1 MPAPTAWLFEKV
13 QANPLTSP
21 FILIGGTAL
30 SLHIEHRISED
41 LDFITLLP
49 KLPRAALNEL
59 QKNLEANGYK
69 VTHHVNPG
77 AYDDFQISGLDLA
90 DHQQDWIVDGVKMT
104 FFSAEPQHAKLLTQ
118 TQSKQKV
125 DPGFKIASL
134 QELCQ
139 LKATVTASRSK
150 SRDWLDL
157 FILERDHQFGITEWK
172 KAFDQAGL
180 TSMHF
185 DIALNR
191 MCFGKLDDED
201 EGYAT
206 LLPNPPTIDEMQNR
220 FQKLRNEYERSLAWD
235 QVEEMMKSVDQK
247 IPETPTNPIQPT
259 RERPTEQS
267 HNPTDP

>member
-1 MPAPTAWLFEKV
+1 MSENSKLNIKKVMPAPTAWLFEKI

-59 QKNLEANGYK
+59 QKQLEANG
-69 VTHHVNPG
+69 HQIEHRVNPG

-104 FFSAEPQHAKLLTQ
+104 FFSAEPPHAKILTQ

-125 DPGFKIASL
+125 ELGFKIASL

-157 FILERDHQFGITEWK
+157 FILERDHQFGVSEWK
-172 KAFDQAGL
+172 EAFDQAGL

-191 MCFGKLDDED
+191 MCKGKLDDED
-201 EGYAT
+201 EGYST
-206 LLPNPPTIDEMQNR
+206 LLPNPPTIKEMQTK
-220 FQKLRNEYERSLAWD
+220 FGSLRSEYEKSLAWN
-235 QVEEMMKSVDQK
+235 QVEKMTKSTNQK
-247 IPETPTNPIQPT
+247 LPETPA
-259 RERPTEQS
+259 
-267 HNPTDP
+267 NPT